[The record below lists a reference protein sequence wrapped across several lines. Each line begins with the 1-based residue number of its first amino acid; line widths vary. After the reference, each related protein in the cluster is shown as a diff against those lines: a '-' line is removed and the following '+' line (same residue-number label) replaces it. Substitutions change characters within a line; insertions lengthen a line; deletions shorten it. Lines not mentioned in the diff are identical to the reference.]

1 MSAKYPPVLLKSAAR
16 TSVGKVRENNEDSVH
31 LWGSDHFT
39 LAVVA
44 DGMGGAAAGE
54 EASRMAVDAIENG
67 LVTPENRSREFLQSL
82 TDEFV
87 VTKLREAIRAGN
99 ASIVH
104 YATKN
109 PELHGMG
116 TTTTLAF
123 IRYDQAIVAHVGDSR
138 AYLVQEQGGTIT
150 QVTADHSFVE
160 ALVAAGQITLEQAE
174 EHPMRHVLYRALG
187 QAEELEV
194 DVYSVRL
201 FTGDRL
207 VLCSDGLTRHVRP
220 QEIARIVLNNADPAL
235 ACDRLIQL
243 TNERGGEDNVSVIVI
258 RLEADTGAASSAEA
272 TIKRG
277 REAGGT
283 GVLGRVIALDEEDTL
298 ELKRRDANDPDVRQG
313 RPS

>member
-1 MSAKYPPVLLKSAAR
+1 MSAMYPPVLLKSAAR
-16 TSVGKVRENNEDSVH
+16 TSVGKVRDNNEDSIH
-31 LWGSDHFT
+31 LWAADHFA

-54 EASRMAVDAIENG
+54 EASRMAVEAIEKG
-67 LVTPENRSREFLQSL
+67 LVDSDNRTREFLQTL

-87 VTKLREAIRAGN
+87 TAKLREAVRAGN
-99 ASIVH
+99 ASIVR
-104 YATKN
+104 YAADN
-109 PELHGMG
+109 PELYGMG

-123 IRYDQAIVAHVGDSR
+123 VRYDQALLAHVGDSR

-160 ALVAAGQITLEQAE
+160 ALVAAGQITIEQAE

-187 QAEELEV
+187 QTEELDV

-201 FTGDRL
+201 FAGDRL

-220 QEIARIVLNNADPAL
+220 QEIARIVLNNPDPGM

-258 RLEADTGAASSAEA
+258 RLEAETDAGNLPKRDTAS
-272 TIKRG
+272 
-277 REAGGT
+277 T
-283 GVLGRVIALDEEDTL
+283 GILGRVVVLDEDDTL
-298 ELKRRDANDPDVRQG
+298 EIKRKDLNDLEPADPDTL
-313 RPS
+313 